1 MSFSL
6 SRDQSANSAN
16 RGHSLEWMY
25 SFFLFMITMAQWRC
39 FHSLNL
45 LNEKTIEL
53 QRNLGFMSFQS
64 MKKMMEEDRERK
76 RDEWVRHVV
85 GLWMLNEGQ
94 VTGRYRLWNEVTL
107 IIKGLGCCNP
117 WWFLTYL
124 PLPVDSI
131 LHSWA
136 DVLWEA
142 SVHEEA
148 FVQREP

>member
-1 MSFSL
+1 MSFSP

-16 RGHSLEWMY
+16 RGHSWEWMY
-25 SFFLFMITMAQWRC
+25 NFFLFMITMAQWRC
-39 FHSLNL
+39 FHSLNV

-53 QRNLGFMSFQS
+53 RRNLGFSSFQR
-64 MKKMMEEDRERK
+64 MKKMMEEDRARK
-76 RDEWVRHVV
+76 RDEWVRQVV

-107 IIKGLGCCNP
+107 IIKCLCYCNP
-117 WWFLTYL
+117 CWSLTYL
-124 PLPVDSI
+124 PLPLGII